1 MNPLLIN
8 TVIPIVVRNGTTELT
23 PEVPFWDLLTMV
35 MASFVMYEPVTVTGR
50 HSTDSRSVTEVK
62 TDSIGAT
69 GAELFERTR
78 ELKA

>member
-8 TVIPIVVRNGTTELT
+8 TVIPVVVRNGTTEST
-23 PEVPFWDLLTMV
+23 PAVPFWDLLTMV
-35 MASFVMYEPVTVTGR
+35 MASFARYEPVTVTGR
-50 HSTDSRSVTEVK
+50 HSTDSGSAEDVK
-62 TDSIGAT
+62 TDAIGLT